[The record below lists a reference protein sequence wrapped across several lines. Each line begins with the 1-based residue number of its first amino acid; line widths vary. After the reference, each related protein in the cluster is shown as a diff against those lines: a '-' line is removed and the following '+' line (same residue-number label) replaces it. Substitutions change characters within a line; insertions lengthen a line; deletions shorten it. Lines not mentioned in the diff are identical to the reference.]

1 MLNNEEQLIAPY
13 LVLLLG
19 RLTGWNYPHGD
30 GGDPVYL
37 TGEQKAA
44 LAVEGI
50 NLLSSYLP
58 ADAARQ
64 VTSAIERLPRP
75 EHIKRNHADHEAALM
90 RIGALGGV
98 LHVTHS
104 SGSPPGCCVME
115 NGHLVC
121 VN

>member
-1 MLNNEEQLIAPY
+1 MPNNEEQLIAPY

-19 RLTGWNYPHGD
+19 KLTGWNYPVGD
-30 GGDPVYL
+30 GGGDPVYL

-50 NLLSSYLP
+50 SLLTTYLP
-58 ADAARQ
+58 AEAAKQ

-75 EHIKRNHADHEAALM
+75 QHTHRDHEATLM

-98 LHVTHS
+98 LPSVKHNPN
-104 SGSPPGCCVME
+104 SPPGCCFME